1 MKLLPGMLF
10 TLMLIAMAIPAGAAV
25 PNQYS
30 YITVTDCI
38 IQLHDDDAV
47 IDLNYSI
54 DPGIELLVHFLG
66 KSDLKWKLGTITGYP
81 KARYQV
87 IGMDHA
93 TIHVSG
99 ASQNYGGG
107 SYWFPDH
114 TFGIDIPEIT
124 VISPQADR
132 YYNMTQTVPGM
143 GYFGTKNKA

>member
-66 KSDLKWKLGTITGYP
+66 SLT
-81 KARYQV
+81 
-87 IGMDHA
+87 
-93 TIHVSG
+93 
-99 ASQNYGGG
+99 
-107 SYWFPDH
+107 
-114 TFGIDIPEIT
+114 
-124 VISPQADR
+124 
-132 YYNMTQTVPGM
+132 
-143 GYFGTKNKA
+143 